1 MPHYSTGDAPSTWD
15 APARA
20 RGGHAPGCVGIP
32 LMPHPGRA
40 MRSASEAAPGLRRA
54 ALLRARAPCP
64 RTWRWRASLFDA
76 ECPGVDLSAVG
87 ASLQLY
93 FWCPG
98 SQLNTLPQF
107 YAVCPAQPG
116 GDDCDSSSDED
127 CESAPEAALYI
138 KCPTPQLHGQSN
150 LYSQCPY
157 CLVLRGWTLSSD
169 TTRLPRAFLRRMP
182 HHGRRGPSDLCG
194 VGTFS

>member
-1 MPHYSTGDAPSTWD
+1 MPHLQTSGAPPLTGECPTTR
-15 APARA
+15 RA
-20 RGGHAPGCVGIP
+20 MPHLPGMPRPEPEGWHAPGCGGIP

-54 ALLRARAPCP
+54 ALLRALARAPCP
-64 RTWRWRASLFDA
+64 RPWRWRASLFDA

-98 SQLNTLPQF
+98 PQLNTLPQF

-116 GDDCDSSSDED
+116 RDDCVSSSDED
-127 CESAPEAALYI
+127 CESAPEAALYL
-138 KCPTPQLHGQSN
+138 KCPIPQLHGQSN
-150 LYSQCPY
+150 LYPRCPY
-157 CLVLRGWTLSSD
+157 CPCST
-169 TTRLPRAFLRRMP
+169 
-182 HHGRRGPSDLCG
+182 
-194 VGTFS
+194 VGL